1 MCGDSR
7 PGLIERRRIP
17 PDAPEPSPEAA
28 KTGVSRHADPDAG
41 TPAGRERRHWIPLV
55 LLAGVVVGGA
65 AAVVVALHWPYSERM
80 VLPALQ
86 DTFKTQI
93 HIQQLRRFYFPNPG
107 CEIDALTFANSGEGK
122 PIVTAQKMTITGR
135 YTDLIFR
142 PHHLAEI
149 RLDGLY
155 VGIPSSSE
163 RTQSKT
169 AEVDSH
175 SGTSDSS
182 PSQVSVGSITANGA
196 VLEIE
201 TENPKRPLK
210 FDIHTLKLSSV
221 AANQPLNYQLTMKNP
236 EPPGELESEGAF
248 GPWKSGQIDKTPLHG
263 SVKSSAMKLDRY
275 PGIGGTLRS
284 AETFDGTLDRVKVV
298 GEATAPDFE
307 LKSTRHPESLFAQF
321 QVIVNAME
329 GEARLEAVAA
339 KLGKTAVT
347 GRGSVSKSGPQ
358 RKRATTLDFS
368 IPHGRVE
375 DMLWLFNVAA
385 KPPMTGDVT
394 ASGHVRVPKFG
405 TGFLPQL
412 ELNGQFEIRDGHFQE
427 ETQLKVNEL
436 SARAQGKKVANP
448 AEAPEV
454 AVTTLSSEVKIG
466 KAVAQLSRLYFE
478 VPGARARVQG
488 TYDLSAQKVDVHG
501 NLWTDATVSKDTS
514 GIASV
519 LLKPVDPL
527 FRRKHAGAM
536 AAVSMTGD
544 IGAPHFWMM
553 PSKRKTAWNEA
564 TEAGSAT
571 KGPPR

>member
-1 MCGDSR
+1 MGMCGDSR
-7 PGLIERRRIP
+7 PGLIDRERVP
-17 PDAPEPSPEAA
+17 LEAA
-28 KTGVSRHADPDAG
+28 ETGVPRDAHPEIG
-41 TPAGRERRHWIPLV
+41 APGGWRRWIPWV
-55 LLAGVVVGGA
+55 LLAGAVAVVGA
-65 AAVVVALHWPYSERM
+65 AAAIVALHWPYSERV
-80 VLPALQ
+80 VLPAFQ

-107 CEIDALTFANSGEGK
+107 CEIDALTFAHSGEGK
-122 PIVTAQKMTITGR
+122 PIVTVQKMTITGR
-135 YTDLIFR
+135 YRDLIFR

-155 VGIPSSSE
+155 VGIPSSSR
-163 RTQSKT
+163 RTESKT
-169 AEVDSH
+169 GEVDSR

-201 TENPKRPLK
+201 TESPKKPLK
-210 FDIHTLKLSSV
+210 FDIHTLKLISV
-221 AANQPLNYQLTMKNP
+221 AANQPLNYQLTMRNP

-248 GPWKSGQIDKTPLHG
+248 GPWKSGQIEKTPLHG
-263 SVKSSAMKLDRY
+263 SVKLSAMKLDRY

-284 AETFDGTLDRVKVV
+284 AETFDGTLDRVKVR
-298 GEATAPDFE
+298 GEATAPDFQ
-307 LKSTRHPESLFAQF
+307 LKSARHPISLFAQF

-329 GEARLEAVAA
+329 GEARLEALAA
-339 KLGKTAVT
+339 TLGKTVLS
-347 GRGSVSKSGPQ
+347 GRGSVSKSGQ
-358 RKRATTLDFS
+358 QGKRETTLDFS

-375 DMLWLFNVAA
+375 DMLWLFNTVA
-385 KPPMTGDVT
+385 KPPMTGDAT

-405 TGFLPQL
+405 SDFLPQL
-412 ELNGQFEIRDGHFQE
+412 ELNGQFEIRDGHFQK
-427 ETQLKVNEL
+427 ETQLRVNEL

-488 TYDLSAQKVDVHG
+488 TYDLSDQKVDVHG
-501 NLWTDATVSKDTS
+501 DLWTDAPVSKDTS

-536 AAVSMTGD
+536 AAVSMTGE

-553 PSKRKTAWNEA
+553 PSKRKTAWSET

-571 KGPPR
+571 RGPPR